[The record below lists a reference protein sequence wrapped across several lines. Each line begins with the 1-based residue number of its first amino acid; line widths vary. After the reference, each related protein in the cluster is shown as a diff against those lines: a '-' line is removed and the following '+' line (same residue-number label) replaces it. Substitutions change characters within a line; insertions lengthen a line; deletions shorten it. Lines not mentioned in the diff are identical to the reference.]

1 MAGVQIDGVNNKIDF
16 DDDQDTS
23 ISSNTDDTLVFE
35 AGGVN
40 IASITAGEFA
50 INEGSADIDFR
61 VESNGQTHMIHVDA
75 GNDHVNIAG
84 GGTDGGGVFNVFSA
98 DNTTTLSLVG
108 TDSDASAGPILSL
121 ERSAN
126 SAATG
131 DEIGKILFK
140 AQNAANETIEYCEIR
155 TDINDAT
162 DGSEDG
168 RFIIQTIDAGSAGR
182 SRMEIVGT
190 ETIFNQD
197 SADIDFRVE
206 SNNNINM
213 IKVDA
218 GDDRTHYGGTS
229 YQGQNLGVH
238 NFHSGTTTDQSG
250 LQLGSNTASYAN
262 ALFKIGCL
270 RDQTNSYNF
279 VECYTGN
286 GSDNI
291 NDDLEFKV
299 KGDGNV
305 SCDESFTGSGAD
317 YAEYFEWKDGNASDE
332 DRIGISVKLDGNKIV
347 PSSDSDNASDI
358 IGVVSGSPVIVGD
371 ADGTG
376 ARWTQKYLKDDY
388 GRKLKEEYTVTT
400 WRDEANKQDH
410 SYATDRIPSDV
421 TVPSDAKV
429 TTTELDGV
437 TKLLRPK
444 INPDYDKTKTY
455 VSREDRKEWDTV
467 GLVGKLRIKKG
478 QKTGTNWIKLRDIS
492 DTVEEWLVR

>member
-1 MAGVQIDGVNNKIDF
+1 MSGIQIDGVNNKIDF

-23 ISSNTDDTLVFE
+23 ISANTDDTLVVE
-35 AGGVN
+35 VGGTN
-40 IASITAGEFA
+40 IATVTATSVTFNDGVEIIVDDNSNA
-50 INEGSADIDFR
+50 LKLTCTDADATNGPTLRLARDSASPADNDFIGR
-61 VESNGQTHMIHVDA
+61 VL
-75 GNDHVNIAG
+75 
-84 GGTDGGGVFNVFSA
+84 FSA
-98 DNTTTLSLVG
+98 DNDAGEETNIYEIKAGYNDVSDGTEDGMVRHSLMVGGTLSDVMTL
-108 TDSDASAGPILSL
+108 DSTIVVFNDAS
-121 ERSAN
+121 N
-126 SAATG
+126 
-131 DEIGKILFK
+131 
-140 AQNAANETIEYCEIR
+140 
-155 TDINDAT
+155 
-162 DGSEDG
+162 
-168 RFIIQTIDAGSAGR
+168 
-182 SRMEIVGT
+182 
-190 ETIFNQD
+190 
-197 SADIDFRVE
+197 DIDFRVE
-206 SNNNINM
+206 SNNNSNM
-213 IKVDA
+213 FKVDA
-218 GDDRTHYGGTS
+218 GDDRSHYGGTS
-229 YQGQNLGVH
+229 YQGMSLGVH

-250 LQLGSNTASYAN
+250 IVLGSNSASYAN
-262 ALFKIGCL
+262 NLFKIGCL
-270 RDQTNSYNF
+270 RDQVNAYSFITCF
-279 VECYTGN
+279 TGN
-286 GSDNI
+286 SSNDLD
-291 NDDLEFKV
+291 DDLEFRV

-332 DRIGISVKLDGNKIV
+332 DRVGISVKLDGNKIV

-400 WRDEANKQDH
+400 WRDEANKEDH

-467 GLVGKLRIKKG
+467 GLMGKLRLRKG
-478 QKTGTNWIKLRDIS
+478 QPTGTNWIKMRDIS